1 MAERRK
7 PTDVELRAFSGHL
20 LYEIE
25 MFSGTVGVL
34 AVVIELEES
43 NLRTTL
49 RNALMESWALH
60 VRNLLSFLYDT
71 RAGKGDAV
79 AADFVGS
86 GWAAKRGAKPDVLKL
101 AHAKASKEMAHMSWL
116 RSQLTDIEREWHH
129 MPIIAALGNTLHAF
143 LDTVPEA
150 LVVDGFHDR
159 ARRALPPRNVPLS
172 LHALQ
177 VAAGATESLMA
188 FRPADQ

>member
-1 MAERRK
+1 MPERRK
-7 PTDVELRAFSGHL
+7 PTDKELRAFSGHL

-25 MFSGTVGVL
+25 MFSATVGVL
-34 AVVIELEES
+34 AVVIELERS
-43 NLRTTL
+43 NMRTTL

-60 VRNLLSFLYDT
+60 LRNLLSFLYDR
-71 RAGKGDAV
+71 RAGKGDVV

-86 GWAAKRGAKPDVLKL
+86 GWAAKRGPKPDVLKL

-116 RSQLTDIEREWHH
+116 RSQLTDDQREWHH
-129 MPIIAALGNTLHAF
+129 VPIIAALGNTLHAF
-143 LDTVPEA
+143 LDIPPAA
-150 LVVDGFHDR
+150 LVIDGFHDR

-177 VAAGATESLMA
+177 VVSGATQSLMA
-188 FRPADQ
+188 FRPADK